1 MIEQIDNHRAKACEK
16 CGSVNFA
23 LLKSRLI
30 ECNQCGEPVGAWTD
44 AQPDKK
50 VAGHGSDEYMRKLQ
64 EKAFN
69 EELMREYIEKNLQ
82 TLNLTALNNKINIP
96 AINNNECNEID

>member
-1 MIEQIDNHRAKACEK
+1 MTIEQIDNHRAKACER

-30 ECNQCGEPVGAWTD
+30 ECNQCGEPAGSWTD
-44 AQPDKK
+44 AQPFIKEPERGSYEHMKK
-50 VAGHGSDEYMRKLQ
+50 MQ

-69 EELMREYIEKNLQ
+69 EELMREYIEKNPRII
-82 TLNLTALNNKINIP
+82 NLTALNNND
-96 AINNNECNEID
+96 CNKLD